1 MTVGFINI
9 HGQTKLPQTK
19 QNQIE
24 YLVKEFNVDILHM
37 QETQIDESAFE
48 NNPFIAN
55 NFNIIFNNSE
65 TGYGVCSLIN
75 RKFSTKDELLHPS
88 GRIIAFNIGDL
99 TMTNI
104 YLPSGAERTAKNLR
118 EDLCGQT
125 IPNMMLAAKKKGMG
139 VTSTASPTHQTA
151 PTTLSQRCHPTSKRP
166 AQSSSGGTPTA
177 SSTPSL
183 QPTPTST
190 TAR

>member
-24 YLVKEFNVDILHM
+24 YLVKEYNVDILHM

-65 TGYGVCSLIN
+65 TGYGVCSLIH

-125 IPNMMLAAKKKGMG
+125 IPNMMLAAKKKGMIG
-139 VTSTASPTHQTA
+139 GDFNCITHPEREA
-151 PTTLSQRCHPTSKRP
+151 EDGCEDNCCYSTTLIPKLINSQS
-166 AQSSSGGTPTA
+166 
-177 SSTPSL
+177 
-183 QPTPTST
+183 
-190 TAR
+190 